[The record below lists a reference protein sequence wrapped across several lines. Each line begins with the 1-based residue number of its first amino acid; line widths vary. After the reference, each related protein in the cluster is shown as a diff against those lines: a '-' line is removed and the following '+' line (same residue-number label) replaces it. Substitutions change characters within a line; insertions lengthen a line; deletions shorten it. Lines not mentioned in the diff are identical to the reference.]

1 LYGRKNEL
9 ARVNDSSS
17 SDLGLERRGLVKSQ
31 TAARVANAGA
41 HLPPTAK
48 PARSNEVTAR
58 DNLSL
63 LIDVSPLNP
72 M

>member
-1 LYGRKNEL
+1 
-9 ARVNDSSS
+9 
-17 SDLGLERRGLVKSQ
+17 LVKSQ

-63 LIDVSPLNP
+63 LIDVSPLKP